1 MTRNKKEIIE
11 ISGLSEISDQYNAFL
26 IDLWGVVHNGI
37 SLFPD
42 ILSLLKKL
50 KDHNKQVIF
59 ITNAP
64 RRSVTIKEQL
74 NQFGINSSLFSDV
87 ISSGEISWLRMKTM
101 ILDKKNNCFHIGPQ
115 RDNHLTEGLNINLVK
130 EPNKTDFILNTG
142 PWGDNDS
149 LENYKE
155 ILSKLY
161 EFKALMICANPDKR
175 VIRGKNFMI
184 CAGLLAE
191 YYENLGGK
199 VEYFGKP
206 FSEIY
211 EYGLKLLIETDKKK
225 VLIIGDSLGNDIK
238 GAINQ
243 CIDSLLVTDGIHRDV
258 NNNKNIDLK
267 KLNDLM
273 TKKNIYANYV
283 IKELTWK

>member
-1 MTRNKKEIIE
+1 MIRNKKVIK

-37 SLFPD
+37 NLFPD
-42 ILSLLKKL
+42 ILFLLKKL
-50 KDHNKQVIF
+50 KDHNKQVVF

-87 ISSGEISWLRMKTM
+87 ISSGEISWLRMKTI
-101 ILDKKNNCFHIGPQ
+101 ILNKKNNCFHIGPP
-115 RDNHLTEGLNINLVK
+115 RDNNLTEGLDINLVK

-142 PWGDNDS
+142 PWGDDDS

-206 FSEIY
+206 YFEIY

-243 CIDSLLVTDGIHRDV
+243 CMDSLLVTDGIHRDV

-273 TKKNIYANYV
+273 TRKNIYANYA
-283 IKELTWK
+283 IKKLTWK